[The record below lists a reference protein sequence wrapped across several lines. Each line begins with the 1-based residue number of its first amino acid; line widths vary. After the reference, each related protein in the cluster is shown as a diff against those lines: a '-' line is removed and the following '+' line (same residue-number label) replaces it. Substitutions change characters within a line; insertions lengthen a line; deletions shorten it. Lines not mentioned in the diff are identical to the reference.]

1 MTRLL
6 TLLTLVLAT
15 VVLAACGSDDDGGG
29 SAGDRSSGDENELVL
44 YSGRNQDLVGELLE
58 RYQKETGTKLEIR
71 YSDSADLA
79 ATLLEEGDNS
89 PADVFLSQDA
99 GALGALQK
107 EGRLADLPASVLEE
121 VDQRYRST
129 EGKWVGLTA
138 RARVIAFDKR
148 QLEASD
154 LPDSVLDLTDPKWKG
169 KIGWAPTNPSFE
181 SFVTALRKLRGDDE
195 ARAWL
200 EGMVAND
207 TRAYPNNIA
216 VRDAI
221 ANGEIEAGLINHY
234 YVAEAIA
241 AEGDDYPV
249 GLFFPPGGDPGS
261 LVNVSGAAILASSER
276 KEKAQELVRWLL
288 GRTAQTYFAGDTKE
302 YPLAAG
308 VRPDPALE
316 PLARIEQP
324 DIDLAD
330 LDDLQGSVKMIQEAG
345 AL

>member
-1 MTRLL
+1 MTRPL
-6 TLLTLVLAT
+6 TLFALVLAA
-15 VVLAACGSDDDGGG
+15 LAIAACGSDDAGGGAPAGG
-29 SAGDRSSGDENELVL
+29 SADDKLVL
-44 YSGRNQDLVGELLE
+44 YSGRNQDLVGPLLQRFE
-58 RYQKETGTKLEIR
+58 KETGTKLEIR

-107 EGRLADLPASVLEE
+107 EGLLAPLPAPVLDR
-121 VDQRYRST
+121 VDRRYRSA
-129 EGKWVGLTA
+129 EGRWVGLTA
-138 RARVIAFDKR
+138 RARVVAYDKR
-148 QLEASD
+148 TVEPGD
-154 LPDSVLDLTDPKWKG
+154 LPPSVLDLTDPTWKG

-181 SFVTALRKLRGDDE
+181 SFVTALRKLEGDDV
-195 ARAWL
+195 ARRWL

-221 ANGEIEAGLINHY
+221 ANGEIRAGLINHY
-234 YVAEAIA
+234 YVAEAVA
-241 AEGDDYPV
+241 AEGSDYPV

-261 LVNVSGAAILASSER
+261 LVNVSGAAILGSSKR
-276 KEKAQELVRWLL
+276 RAKAQELVEFLL
-288 GRTAQTYFAGDTKE
+288 GRSAQTYFADDTKE

-330 LDDLQGSVKMIQEAG
+330 LDDLQGSVRLIQEAG